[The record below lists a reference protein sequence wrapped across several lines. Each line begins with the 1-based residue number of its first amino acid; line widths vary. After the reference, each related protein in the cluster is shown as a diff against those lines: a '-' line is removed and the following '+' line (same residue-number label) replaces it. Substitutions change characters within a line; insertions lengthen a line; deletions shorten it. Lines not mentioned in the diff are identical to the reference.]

1 MATGVLSFLD
11 TTGSYDVSLTVAL
24 ATGLGVVAGA
34 IALGAVSRRRVRG
47 LLPFGVVLFAA
58 FATAASSPV
67 NLSAGIGD
75 KDERPLDARQLERSY
90 EFGIGDYTVDLTNV
104 ALPPGTTKIDV
115 ALGIGDLLVRVP
127 EHAALEIR
135 AHADG
140 GQLTVLGKTDE
151 GTRPDAHVAVHG
163 STSAAPTLE
172 LDAEV
177 GFGHLVVRRG

>member
-1 MATGVLSFLD
+1 MLGILD
-11 TTGSYDVSLTVAL
+11 TTGTYDVSLTVAL

-47 LLPFGVVLFAA
+47 LLPFGVVLLAA
-58 FATAASSPV
+58 FAAAASSPV

-75 KDERPLDARQLERSY
+75 KNERPLHARQLERSY
-90 EFGIGDYTVDLTNV
+90 EFGIGHFTVDLTDV

-151 GTRPDAHVAVHG
+151 GTRPDEHAAARG

>member
-1 MATGVLSFLD
+1 MLSFLD
-11 TTGSYDVSLTVAL
+11 TNGTYDVSLTVAL

-34 IALGAVSRRRVRG
+34 IAFGAVSRRRVRG

-75 KDERPLDARQLERSY
+75 KDERPLHARQLERSY
-90 EFGIGDYTVDLTNV
+90 EFGIGHYTVDLTDV
-104 ALPPGTTKIDV
+104 ALPPGTTKVDV

-127 EHAALEIR
+127 DDAALEIR

-140 GQLTVLGKTDE
+140 GQVTVLGKTDE
-151 GTRPDAHVAVHG
+151 GTRPDEHAAARG

-177 GFGHLVVRRG
+177 GYGHLVVRRG